1 MSLDPRNLSILLHV
15 ARSGS
20 FTAAAKALNMSQ
32 PAVSIAI
39 AQLEDRVGTQVVM
52 RDRKGATLTEAGALL
67 LRRAQA
73 IENILHSAEQE
84 VAGHR
89 EQIDG
94 PLKVGGTPGALVAL
108 APPLIAR
115 LAVEDRGLAVQAVEA
130 RDEDLAPM
138 LRMRAIDLALC
149 TASREEP
156 PSDIIEVPLQ
166 SEPFL
171 LLAAPDNPMPDQ
183 GVSIAEAAIFPWILP
198 LADGATRRQLEA
210 VFLSAGVALPK
221 TILRC
226 DALATMK
233 DTVRKA
239 GFLTLLPA
247 SVVDTEIKAGLM
259 RAVPLLD
266 GPPPRRLA
274 IWRMRGDDL
283 SAPAARF
290 IAGAQALSSP

>member
-1 MSLDPRNLSILLHV
+1 MSLDPRYLAILLHV

-39 AQLEDRVGTQVVM
+39 AQLEDRLGTKVVL

-67 LRRAQA
+67 LRRAKA

-89 EQIDG
+89 DQIDG
-94 PLKVGGTPGALVAL
+94 PLKIGGTPGALVAL
-108 APPLIAR
+108 TPPLIAR
-115 LAVEDRGLAVQAVEA
+115 LALEGRGLALQALEA

-138 LRMRAIDLALC
+138 LRLRAIDLALC
-149 TASREEP
+149 TASRQDP

-171 LLAAPDNPMPDQ
+171 LVAPPDNPMPDQ
-183 GVSIAEAAIFPWILP
+183 GVSIAEAAAFPWVLP

-210 VFLSAGVALPK
+210 VFLSAGVPLPR

-233 DTVRKA
+233 DTVRRA

-247 SVVDTEIKAGLM
+247 SVVETEVKAGLM
-259 RAVPLLD
+259 RAVPLRD

-283 SAPAARF
+283 SAAAARF
-290 IAGAQALSSP
+290 IALAQALSGH